1 MSDNRRGVKLDF
13 TSDIPNLPIRTKVDP
28 QITATS
34 VVAAQEVGFLA
45 EQGSRPVSKPLS
57 KPDGRRLR
65 RRGIKVQMNIKVSEE
80 EKEVILSEAEG
91 FIRDQS
97 SNIRT
102 IGEFVVHVVD
112 LYRKQKAGGANL
124 PEE

>member
-13 TSDIPNLPIRTKVDP
+13 TSDIPNLPIRPKVDP

-65 RRGIKVQMNIKVSEE
+65 RRGLKVQMNIKVSEE

-112 LYRKQKAGGANL
+112 LYRKQKAGGENR

>member
-1 MSDNRRGVKLDF
+1 
-13 TSDIPNLPIRTKVDP
+13 
-28 QITATS
+28 
-34 VVAAQEVGFLA
+34 
-45 EQGSRPVSKPLS
+45 
-57 KPDGRRLR
+57 
-65 RRGIKVQMNIKVSEE
+65 MNIKVSEE

>member
-13 TSDIPNLPIRTKVDP
+13 TSDIPNLPIRPKVDP

-65 RRGIKVQMNIKVSEE
+65 RRRIKVQMNIKLSEE
-80 EKEVILSEAEG
+80 EKKVILSEAEG

-102 IGEFVVHVVD
+102 IGEFLLHVMD
-112 LYRKQKAGGANL
+112 LYRNHKPDRQHN
-124 PEE
+124 P

>member
-13 TSDIPNLPIRTKVDP
+13 TSDIPNLPIRQKVDP

-112 LYRKQKAGGANL
+112 LYRKQRAGGANR

>member
-13 TSDIPNLPIRTKVDP
+13 TSDIPNLPIRPKVDP

-112 LYRKQKAGGANL
+112 LYRKQKAGGENR